1 MPALDQL
8 CQPVAVVPVEHV
20 SPREVVSDL
29 LTESQGWER
38 RERTLTHLRLVDVVI
53 LRCLLPR
60 HWLQAVYGHLT
71 RATGWLRATGA
82 DGGGLVLPASHAGHR
97 CAAAAGPARLPPT
110 GQRPDHRR
118 LCLWAAA
125 DGHRQDAGRC
135 AGHPGQRGL
144 LWPGGQWAQRQSL
157 PFPSRRRVACIWRQR
172 GPMGWSTRC
181 LRPAGKARIV
191 SSKGCCAPA
200 APTCWC
206 CWSAACS
213 LGPSLRRCGRAG
225 RGRGRGWSRHAHQAA
240 ARAVGRQ

>member
-29 LTESQGWER
+29 LTASQGWER
-38 RERTLTHLRLVDVVI
+38 RERTLTHLLLVDVVI

-157 PFPSRRRVACIWRQR
+157 PFPS
-172 GPMGWSTRC
+172 
-181 LRPAGKARIV
+181 LPAGALPV
-191 SSKGCCAPA
+191 SGGSGDPWA
-200 APTCWC
+200 
-206 CWSAACS
+206 
-213 LGPSLRRCGRAG
+213 GQRAG
-225 RGRGRGWSRHAHQAA
+225 CALPGKPASSLQRAAALQQRRHAGAA
-240 ARAVGRQ
+240 GARPVLWGHL